1 MYYIEYKTTVWQ
13 RAKFKDKKSLEE
25 AINLIKSGFIE
36 DIFEEEAG
44 FVQNDVLF
52 YTSEF
57 VEKKDNLNLPTVE
70 AYEDS
75 ELIWTN

>member
-13 RAKFKDKKSLEE
+13 RAEFKDKKSLEE
-25 AINLIKSGFIE
+25 AISYIKSGFIE

-44 FVQNDVLF
+44 FVQNEVLF

-57 VEKKDNLNLPTVE
+57 VEKKDNSNLPTVE